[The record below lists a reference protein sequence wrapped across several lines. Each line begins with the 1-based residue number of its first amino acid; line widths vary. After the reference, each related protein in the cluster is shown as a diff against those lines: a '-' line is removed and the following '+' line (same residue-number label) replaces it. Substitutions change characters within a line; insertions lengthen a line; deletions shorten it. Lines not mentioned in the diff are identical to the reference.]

1 MIRMAATEDLDKIL
15 DVYAAARRYMDQSG
29 NPTQWVDGYP
39 QRELLEE
46 DIQADRLYVFE
57 EKGDIHGVFAFMIGD
72 DPTYAVI
79 EEGDWKSGE
88 PYGTIHRLAGD
99 GSRKGLFPRC
109 LDFCRGLIPNIRA
122 DTHSDNHTM
131 QHLLEKYGFQKCGI
145 VHVWDGTPRI
155 AYQYA
160 GENGET
166 R

>member
-15 DVYAAARRYMDQSG
+15 DVYSAARRYMVQSG

-57 EKGDIHGVFAFMIGD
+57 EGGDIHGVFAFIIGD

-79 EEGDWKSGE
+79 EK
-88 PYGTIHRLAGD
+88 GTGRAASPMGPSTAWRGTEAGRAF
-99 GSRKGLFPRC
+99 SPRC

-131 QHLLEKYGFQKCGI
+131 QHLLEKIRFSK
-145 VHVWDGTPRI
+145 VRHRPRL
-155 AYQYA
+155 
-160 GENGET
+160 GWNPPH
-166 R
+166 RLSVCRRKW